1 MLSWLSYFKNIN
13 IHAKE
18 KAQLQQRSH
27 NVSVA
32 PFTKLLL
39 KHALFKIVF

>member
-1 MLSWLSYFKNIN
+1 MLSWLSYFKNIKV
-13 IHAKE
+13 HAKE

-32 PFTKLLL
+32 PFTNLLL